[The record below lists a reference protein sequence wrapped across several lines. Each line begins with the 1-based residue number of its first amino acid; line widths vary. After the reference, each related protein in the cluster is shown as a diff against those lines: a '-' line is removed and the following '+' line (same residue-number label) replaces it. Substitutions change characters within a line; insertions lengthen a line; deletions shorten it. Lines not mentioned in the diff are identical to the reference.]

1 MAKRK
6 YILVTFWTIII
17 LTLLI
22 TFPKLHHKITMLNVG
37 QGDSIL
43 YEGGKNQNVLIDT
56 GGKVIDDTKQPSYSI

>member
-22 TFPKLHHKITMLNVG
+22 TLPTNSHHKITMLNVG

-43 YEGGKNQNVLIDT
+43 YEGGR
-56 GGKVIDDTKQPSYSI
+56 TKMY